1 MVLPQPFFLSH
12 ADRVRLARQRYFE
25 DGVLPTG
32 VVSDSVFQSWAR
44 CYRASHEPRRQVEF
58 QPVSASRSQLALQ
71 KNRELH
77 DAWLNELPL
86 IGAALGTTNCSAI
99 LTDATGVLIGTTP
112 ASRSELQV
120 MPVAHRVGVNLS
132 EALVGTT
139 APGLVAR
146 TGKQASVLG
155 AEHFYDSVSAMH
167 CTAAPIRNMK
177 GQLAGILDISCEG
190 QPFYFDPA
198 TVVGMYAAA
207 IENRLLMA
215 QSTRH
220 FVVRFQLMPALVD
233 TPMAGM
239 LGFDESGALVW
250 VNAVASTLLN
260 LPADPARRGHVSGED
275 ILEITTPRLLALA
288 DGGLCQ
294 VSLIHGPQVF
304 LRCEAHFLKTPLVP
318 LQPAKHV
325 PAPGPVVAPEACVLT
340 DGYLPA
346 SSLKDADADLI
357 RKCLAECHGNVSKV
371 ARRLK
376 VSRGLI
382 YRRLQELSI
391 DPSRSKNAPRKVS
404 KF

>member
-1 MVLPQPFFLSH
+1 MAPQQPFFLSQ
-12 ADRVRLARQRYFE
+12 ADRVLWARRRYFE

-32 VVSDSVFQSWAR
+32 VVSDAVFQSWAR
-44 CYRASHEPRRQVEF
+44 CYRASHEPQFRVEF

-77 DAWLNELPL
+77 DAWLNELPI
-86 IGAALGTTNCSAI
+86 IGAALGATNCSAI
-99 LTDATGVLIGTTP
+99 LTDATGVLIGATP
-112 ASRSELQV
+112 ASRSDLKV
-120 MPVAHRVGVNLS
+120 TPVAHRVGVNLS
-132 EALVGTT
+132 EDLVGTT

-155 AEHFYDSVSAMH
+155 AEHFYDSVSTMH
-167 CTAAPIRNMK
+167 CTAAPIRNVQ

-190 QPFYFDPA
+190 QPFHFDPA
-198 TVVGMYAAA
+198 TVVGMYAAS

-220 FVVRFQLMPALVD
+220 FVVRFQFMPGIVSS
-233 TPMAGM
+233 PMAGM

-260 LPADPARRGHVSGED
+260 LPADPALRGRMS
-275 ILEITTPRLLALA
+275 LEAIFEIKASRLADLA

-294 VSLIHGPQVF
+294 VALTHGPQVY
-304 LRCEAHFLKTPLVP
+304 LMCEAHFVRAPLVP
-318 LQPAKHV
+318 AISATTSSTANVVQVEEV
-325 PAPGPVVAPEACVLT
+325 PLLA
-340 DGYLPA
+340 DGYLPPN
-346 SSLKDADADLI
+346 SLKDADADLI

-371 ARRLK
+371 ARKLK

-391 DPSRSKNAPRKVS
+391 DPAQFKAK
-404 KF
+404 

>member
-1 MVLPQPFFLSH
+1 MAPQQPFFLSH
-12 ADRVRLARQRYFE
+12 ADRVLLARRRYFE

-32 VVSDSVFQSWAR
+32 VVSDVVFQSWAR
-44 CYRASHEPRRQVEF
+44 CYRASHEPQRQVAF

-77 DAWLNELPL
+77 DAWLNELPI
-86 IGAALGTTNCSAI
+86 IGAALGATNCSAI
-99 LTDATGVLIGTTP
+99 LTDATGVLIGATP
-112 ASRSELQV
+112 ASMSDLKV

-132 EALVGTT
+132 EDLVGTT

-155 AEHFYDSVSAMH
+155 AEHFYDSVSTMH
-167 CTAAPIRNMK
+167 CTAAPIRNVQ

-190 QPFYFDPA
+190 QPFHFDPA
-198 TVVGMYAAA
+198 TVVGMYAAS

-220 FVVRFQLMPALVD
+220 FVVRFQFMPGILN

-239 LGFDESGALVW
+239 LGFDEAGALVW

-260 LPADPARRGHVSGED
+260 LPADPALRGHMTVEAVFAIKAS
-275 ILEITTPRLLALA
+275 RLPALA
-288 DGGLCQ
+288 GGGLSQ
-294 VSLIHGPQVF
+294 VSLTHGPQVY
-304 LRCEAHFLKTPLVP
+304 LMCEAHFVRAPLVATTTAEASTAVNVVQVQELP
-318 LQPAKHV
+318 L
-325 PAPGPVVAPEACVLT
+325 LT
-340 DGYLPA
+340 DGYLPPN
-346 SSLKDADADLI
+346 SLKDADADLI

-371 ARRLK
+371 ARELK

-391 DPSRSKNAPRKVS
+391 DPAQFKAK
-404 KF
+404 